1 MSAFSEF
8 FLMKPDDVKR
18 YAAEVLHRFDPD
30 EETTCTEIGDGNINY
45 VFRVRSLR
53 DGRSVIVKQADKRLR
68 SSGRPLDIY
77 RSRIEA
83 QALQLESRL
92 APDYIPEVYHYDET
106 MAALS
111 MEDISAYRN
120 LRKELLAGRI
130 YGHLAEN
137 ISTFLAQSLLP
148 TTAASGIGKAC
159 AERMAQEGYG
169 VVVAD
174 VNLPAAEELA
184 AKLAA
189 EGLSAIAVH
198 MDVADEQEVE
208 AGFDKMM
215 ETYGSCDLVMS
226 NAGVQIVH
234 PFEEYPFA
242 DWRKMMAI
250 HADGAFLVSRAA
262 YRRMKASGK
271 GGRIV
276 FTGSVQ
282 SFVGSKLKEPY
293 NFAKHG
299 VAGLAKAI
307 AREGAEYGIYTYTIC
322 PSFIKTPLVEKQIPE
337 QAASLGI
344 TEEEVVKNIM
354 LRDTVDGV
362 FTTVEDVANTLVFLS
377 KDQGALT
384 GQSLRLTHG
393 WAMM

>member
-1 MSAFSEF
+1 MDIKQLYYFTAVAQAGSYS
-8 FLMKPDDVKR
+8 K
-18 YAAEVLHRFDPD
+18 AAESLAVSQPTLSVTVKKLEEELGVQLFYAFNREQHLTD
-30 EETTCTEIGDGNINY
+30 EGLRLWTKAKQILDLYQETLDDMKTTNKN
-45 VFRVRSLR
+45 
-53 DGRSVIVKQADKRLR
+53 
-68 SSGRPLDIY
+68 SSGKFTL
-77 RSRIEA
+77 
-83 QALQLESRL
+83 
-92 APDYIPEVYHYDET
+92 
-106 MAALS
+106 
-111 MEDISAYRN
+111 
-120 LRKELLAGRI
+120 
-130 YGHLAEN
+130 
-137 ISTFLAQSLLP
+137 
-148 TTAASGIGKAC
+148 
-159 AERMAQEGYG
+159 
-169 VVVAD
+169 
-174 VNLPAAEELA
+174 
-184 AKLAA
+184 
-189 EGLSAIAVH
+189 GLSPLFGACFFGDLIPN
-198 MDVADEQEVE
+198 
-208 AGFDKMM
+208 FSM

>member
-1 MSAFSEF
+1 
-8 FLMKPDDVKR
+8 
-18 YAAEVLHRFDPD
+18 
-30 EETTCTEIGDGNINY
+30 
-45 VFRVRSLR
+45 
-53 DGRSVIVKQADKRLR
+53 
-68 SSGRPLDIY
+68 
-77 RSRIEA
+77 
-83 QALQLESRL
+83 
-92 APDYIPEVYHYDET
+92 
-106 MAALS
+106 
-111 MEDISAYRN
+111 
-120 LRKELLAGRI
+120 
-130 YGHLAEN
+130 
-137 ISTFLAQSLLP
+137 
-148 TTAASGIGKAC
+148 
-159 AERMAQEGYG
+159 MAQEGYG

-250 HADGAFLVSRAA
+250 HADGAFGVPGGLP
-262 YRRMKASGK
+262 RMKASGK

-299 VAGLAKAI
+299 EPDWQK
-307 AREGAEYGIYTYTIC
+307 
-322 PSFIKTPLVEKQIPE
+322 PSPGRAPSTASTPIPS
-337 QAASLGI
+337 APASSRRRWWKSRSPSRRLPWAI

-354 LRDTVDGV
+354 LRDTVDGC
-362 FTTVEDVANTLVFLS
+362 S
-377 KDQGALT
+377 P
-384 GQSLRLTHG
+384 R
-393 WAMM
+393 WRM

>member
-1 MSAFSEF
+1 MTMKSA
-8 FLMKPDDVKR
+8 LI
-18 YAAEVLHRFDPD
+18 
-30 EETTCTEIGDGNINY
+30 TG
-45 VFRVRSLR
+45 
-53 DGRSVIVKQADKRLR
+53 
-68 SSGRPLDIY
+68 
-77 RSRIEA
+77 
-83 QALQLESRL
+83 
-92 APDYIPEVYHYDET
+92 
-106 MAALS
+106 
-111 MEDISAYRN
+111 
-120 LRKELLAGRI
+120 
-130 YGHLAEN
+130 
-137 ISTFLAQSLLP
+137 
-148 TTAASGIGKAC
+148 AASGIGKAC
-159 AERMAQEGYG
+159 AERMAREGYG

-174 VNLPAAEELA
+174 VNMPAAEELVKELTA
-184 AKLAA
+184 Q
-189 EGLSAIAVH
+189 GLSAIAVH
-198 MDVADEQEVE
+198 MDVSNEEEVE
-208 AGFDKMM
+208 AGFDKMV

-234 PFEEYPFA
+234 PFDEYPFA
-242 DWRKMMAI
+242 DWKKMMAI
-250 HADGAFLVSRAA
+250 P
-262 YRRMKASGK
+262 ASGK

-307 AREGAEYGIYTYTIC
+307 AREGADYGIYTYTIC

-362 FTTVEDVANTLVFLS
+362 FTTVEDVANTLAFLAN
-377 KDQGALT
+377 DQGALT

>member
-1 MSAFSEF
+1 MMTMKSA
-8 FLMKPDDVKR
+8 LI
-18 YAAEVLHRFDPD
+18 
-30 EETTCTEIGDGNINY
+30 TG
-45 VFRVRSLR
+45 
-53 DGRSVIVKQADKRLR
+53 
-68 SSGRPLDIY
+68 
-77 RSRIEA
+77 
-83 QALQLESRL
+83 
-92 APDYIPEVYHYDET
+92 
-106 MAALS
+106 
-111 MEDISAYRN
+111 
-120 LRKELLAGRI
+120 
-130 YGHLAEN
+130 
-137 ISTFLAQSLLP
+137 
-148 TTAASGIGKAC
+148 AASGIGKAC

-184 AKLAA
+184 AKLTA

-234 PFEEYPFA
+234 PF
-242 DWRKMMAI
+242 
-250 HADGAFLVSRAA
+250 AA

>member
-1 MSAFSEF
+1 
-8 FLMKPDDVKR
+8 MK
-18 YAAEVLHRFDPD
+18 
-30 EETTCTEIGDGNINY
+30 T
-45 VFRVRSLR
+45 
-53 DGRSVIVKQADKRLR
+53 
-68 SSGRPLDIY
+68 
-77 RSRIEA
+77 
-83 QALQLESRL
+83 AL
-92 APDYIPEVYHYDET
+92 IT
-106 MAALS
+106 
-111 MEDISAYRN
+111 
-120 LRKELLAGRI
+120 G
-130 YGHLAEN
+130 
-137 ISTFLAQSLLP
+137 
-148 TTAASGIGKAC
+148 AASGIGKAC
-159 AERMAQEGYG
+159 AEKMAEEGYD
-169 VVVAD
+169 VIVAD
-174 VNLPAAEELA
+174 VNLSGAEKVADGILS
-184 AKLAA
+184 K
-189 EGLSAIAVH
+189 GLSAVAVK
-198 MDVADEQEVE
+198 MDVSSEEDVE
-208 AGFDKMM
+208 SGFDFMIKRN
-215 ETYGSCDLVMS
+215 GSCDLVMS

-234 PFEEYPFA
+234 PFEDYPFE
-242 DWRKMMAI
+242 DWKKMMAI

-354 LRDTVDGV
+354 LRDTVDGI
-362 FTTVEDVANTLVFLS
+362 FTTVEDVANMLAFLA
-377 KDQGALT
+377 KDNGALT

-393 WAMM
+393 WAMA

>member
-1 MSAFSEF
+1 MMTMKSA
-8 FLMKPDDVKR
+8 LI
-18 YAAEVLHRFDPD
+18 
-30 EETTCTEIGDGNINY
+30 TG
-45 VFRVRSLR
+45 
-53 DGRSVIVKQADKRLR
+53 
-68 SSGRPLDIY
+68 
-77 RSRIEA
+77 
-83 QALQLESRL
+83 
-92 APDYIPEVYHYDET
+92 
-106 MAALS
+106 
-111 MEDISAYRN
+111 
-120 LRKELLAGRI
+120 
-130 YGHLAEN
+130 
-137 ISTFLAQSLLP
+137 
-148 TTAASGIGKAC
+148 AASGIGKAC

-322 PSFIKTPLVEKQIPE
+322 PSFIKTPGHYGGGSGEEHHAAGYRGRGVHHGGGCSQHAGIPV
-337 QAASLGI
+337 QGSGRSDGPVPAADPRLGH
-344 TEEEVVKNIM
+344 
-354 LRDTVDGV
+354 
-362 FTTVEDVANTLVFLS
+362 DVIES
-377 KDQGALT
+377 
-384 GQSLRLTHG
+384 
-393 WAMM
+393 